1 MKEIKSIIYETV
13 DGKQFTDKKDA
24 EKHENTFL
32 GQRFFRVYAN
42 PDLTE
47 GRYDAQPIGYITVDA
62 VTLNYGNGHISDGI
76 CKNYAE
82 AWCEQYI
89 NIKKY
94 TFDACSFHKG
104 GPFHNWKVEQI
115 SEFNLTDIK
124 NSSDNYLGSVDE
136 NGFHSFIK

>member
-13 DGKQFTDKKDA
+13 DGTLFTDKKEA
-24 EKHENTFL
+24 EKHEKRLL
-32 GQRFFRVYAN
+32 GRRFFRVYAH

-47 GRYDAQPIGYITVDA
+47 GR
-62 VTLNYGNGHISDGI
+62 
-76 CKNYAE
+76 
-82 AWCEQYI
+82 
-89 NIKKY
+89 
-94 TFDACSFHKG
+94 
-104 GPFHNWKVEQI
+104 HNWKVEQI